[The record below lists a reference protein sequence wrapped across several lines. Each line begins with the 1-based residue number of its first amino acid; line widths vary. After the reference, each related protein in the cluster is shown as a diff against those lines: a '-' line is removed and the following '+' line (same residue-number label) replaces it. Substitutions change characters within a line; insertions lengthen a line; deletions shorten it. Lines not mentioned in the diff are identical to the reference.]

1 MYQSHK
7 PLSARTTG
15 EEDGVVFGKYLSQHD
30 ILLMPEIYMRDPVK
44 DSDISAADLIRY
56 AQENGVANAFFY
68 PEKEM
73 IRSYI
78 LQNALPGDRI
88 VIMGA
93 RDNSL
98 PQFCRDLLKDL

>member
-7 PLSARTTG
+7 PFSARTTG
-15 EEDGVVFGKYLSQHD
+15 EEDGVVFGKVLSKND

-44 DSDISAADLIRY
+44 DADISGADLVQY
-56 AQENGVANAFFY
+56 AVNNGVNAKFLGTK
-68 PEKEM
+68 EKVREF
-73 IRSYI
+73 I
-78 LQNALPGDRI
+78 LKNAQDGDRI

-98 PQFCRDLLKDL
+98 PDFSRQLLKDL